1 MGSLCRNKECL
12 PEDVILLHQLI
23 QDVTCTTYPAP
34 GVAAEFVEDLHQ
46 LLVSLSKEILD
57 TVNTDSECQDCFKR
71 QSKSNRQKLLDK
83 SKKHVEKY
91 SHLVFRE
98 HLEYLRHR
106 YQDPHPDTPDDMSM
120 PSPSSRGLVGVTP
133 ELFHA
138 RKNQLTA
145 FYERLEPSKVDEVRN
160 ILTKYR

>member
-1 MGSLCRNKECL
+1 
-12 PEDVILLHQLI
+12 
-23 QDVTCTTYPAP
+23 
-34 GVAAEFVEDLHQ
+34 
-46 LLVSLSKEILD
+46 VSLSKEILD

-83 SKKHVEKY
+83 SKKHVEIY
-91 SHLVFRE
+91 SHLVFKD
-98 HLEYLRHR
+98 HLEYLRQR
-106 YQDPHPDTPDDMSM
+106 YQDPRPDTPDDMSM

-133 ELFHA
+133 EVFRA

-145 FYERLEPSKVDEVRN
+145 FYERLEPSKVDEVRD